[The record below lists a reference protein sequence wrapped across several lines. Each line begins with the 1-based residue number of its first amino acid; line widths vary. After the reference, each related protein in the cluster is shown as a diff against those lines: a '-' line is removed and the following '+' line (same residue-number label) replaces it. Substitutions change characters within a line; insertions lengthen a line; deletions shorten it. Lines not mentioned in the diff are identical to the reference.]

1 MQAGNLR
8 TCLRVT
14 QGRSY
19 ATRNM
24 SSERKMIMGWVKVCV
39 APEVFT
45 SRADEHL
52 QHREKEYLA
61 ALQRSGEIFLSG
73 PLADGSAGLVV
84 YDVQSFKEAQEL
96 VENQPMVR
104 AGLLSVDLHEMF
116 AVNYS

>member
-1 MQAGNLR
+1 MQTTNFR

-19 ATRNM
+19 ATRTM
-24 SSERKMIMGWVKVCV
+24 SSERKMIMGWIKVCV
-39 APEVFT
+39 APEVFA

-52 QHREKEYLA
+52 QLREKEYLA
-61 ALQRSGEIFLSG
+61 AHQRSGEIFLSG

-84 YDVQSFKEAQEL
+84 YDVQSFKEAEEL
-96 VENQPMVR
+96 VEDQPMVR

-116 AVNYS
+116 AVIYS